1 MKKFQNSNL
10 EGKKTPETQG
20 NGNLLRR
27 LTIIDKWI
35 KEEKS

>member
-1 MKKFQNSNL
+1 MIKFQNGNL

-20 NGNLLRR
+20 NGNLLRG

-35 KEEKS
+35 KEKKS